1 MRERP
6 VSSSADSGY
15 IVGPVLKA
23 LKVLDAVAQKGHPV
37 SLTVISTELDLPK
50 TSTFRYLRTLSAA
63 GFLAYDAVADRYS
76 VGPRF
81 RTLANAD
88 NGIRHLR
95 DRALPILEDMN
106 RAFNETVNL
115 GVLSGTE
122 IVYIVILEPA
132 RGARMQA
139 RVGRRDPLHSTAL
152 GKAIL
157 SSLPEAER
165 GRLISSTLPQRTFRT
180 ITHYEAVMR
189 QLRAVEASGVA
200 IDAGENEDG
209 IMCVGTPIRHQSGY
223 PLAAISLSAPE
234 RRVTGDKRA
243 RMIEALQ
250 SAARD
255 ISVGLHDMAPA

>member
-1 MRERP
+1 MA
-6 VSSSADSGY
+6 ADSGY

-63 GFLAYDAVADRYS
+63 GFLSYDAAADRYS
-76 VGPRF
+76 VGTRF
-81 RTLANAD
+81 RMLANAD
-88 NGIRHLR
+88 NGIQRLR

-106 RAFNETVNL
+106 REFNETVNL
-115 GVLSGTE
+115 GVLSGNE
-122 IVYIVILEPA
+122 IVYIAILEPT
-132 RGARMQA
+132 RGVRMQA

-157 SSLPEAER
+157 ASLPEPER
-165 GRLISSTLPQRTFRT
+165 GRLISQTLPQRTFRT
-180 ITHYEAVMR
+180 MTQYEAVMR
-189 QLRAVEASGVA
+189 QLRAVETSGIA

-209 IMCVGTPIRHQSGY
+209 IMCVGTPIRHEAGY

-234 RRVTGDKRA
+234 RRVTGTVRERIIDR
-243 RMIEALQ
+243 LQ
-250 SAARD
+250 AAARD
-255 ISVGLHDMAPA
+255 ISAGLYDTVPA